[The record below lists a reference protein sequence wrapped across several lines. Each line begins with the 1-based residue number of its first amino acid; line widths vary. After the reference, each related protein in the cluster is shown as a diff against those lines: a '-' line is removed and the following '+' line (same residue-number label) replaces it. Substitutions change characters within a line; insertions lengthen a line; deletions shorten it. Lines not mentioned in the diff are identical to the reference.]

1 MTGVFINYRTGDGQ
15 GMAALLH
22 ERLRG
27 EFGEQKVFL
36 DSTGL
41 PPGQLFA
48 PELKR
53 RLQESTVL
61 IVVLGKEW
69 LDIRDDDGNRRIDN
83 RDDYVRYEIR
93 KSIKWK
99 KAVLPVL
106 LDGASMPPAAQLPPD
121 IVKLPVFQYR
131 HLRSREADIDL
142 AEIVR
147 ILREHIPL
155 REPSSPGGG
164 TTNTAH
170 APQGA
175 AAAGDGATATYNHH
189 GSRR

>member
-15 GMAALLH
+15 DMAALLH

-27 EFGEQKVFL
+27 EFGEQRVFL

-41 PPGQLFA
+41 PPGQLFP

-53 RLQESTVL
+53 RLQASTVL
-61 IVVLGKEW
+61 IVVLGRDW

-83 RDDYVRYEIR
+83 RKDYVRYEIR

-106 LDGASMPPAAQLPPD
+106 LEGASMPPAAKLPPD
-121 IVKLPVFQYR
+121 IVKLPTFQYR

-147 ILREHIPL
+147 ILRQDLPL
-155 REPSSPGGG
+155 REPPGKGNV
-164 TTNTAH
+164 TTNTANAH
-170 APQGA
+170 KGA
-175 AAAGDGATATYNHH
+175 AAAGDGASATYNHH